1 MRLSILQLGMPLQ
14 VRQEEEE
21 IPPLAQAECGKE
33 EGGRQDMSG
42 LALILSDRKSKQW
55 LKHDRNVFSFIWL
68 PGER

>member
-55 LKHDRNVFSFIWL
+55 LKHDRNVFSFIWF